1 MQLHN
6 AGLSTKN
13 EDKNYM
19 IDLNC
24 FRNTEFSIIIYHQS
38 VNLLE
43 GLIPTKE
50 TGGLAG
56 SKHMER
62 LFVFCLMWSL
72 GALLELE
79 DRDKLEAYI
88 RAHDSNI
95 DVPQTKPGETMFEY
109 MVNPNGNCIHQMPPF
124 CCLYVVFK

>member
-1 MQLHN
+1 M
-6 AGLSTKN
+6 
-13 EDKNYM
+13 
-19 IDLNC
+19 
-24 FRNTEFSIIIYHQS
+24 
-38 VNLLE
+38 NLLE

-50 TGGLAG
+50 TGGLVG

-62 LFVFCLMWSL
+62 LFVFGLMWSL

-95 DVPQTKPGETMFEY
+95 DVPQTQPGDTMFEY
-109 MVNPNGNCIHQMPPF
+109 MVTPNGKVNPYIIYHCF
-124 CCLYVVFK
+124 SVFV

>member
-1 MQLHN
+1 M
-6 AGLSTKN
+6 
-13 EDKNYM
+13 
-19 IDLNC
+19 
-24 FRNTEFSIIIYHQS
+24 
-38 VNLLE
+38 NLLE

-50 TGGLAG
+50 AGGLVG
-56 SKHMER
+56 NKHLER

-95 DVPQTKPGETMFEY
+95 DVPQTQPGETMFEY
-109 MVNPNGNCIHQMPPF
+109 MVSSNGTCNVIHLIPPLF
-124 CCLYVVFK
+124 LSSF